1 MITIEELNTKLQELG
16 QMYWQRIKLLESE
29 DQTLLKLATQISLI
43 NELLQNATRKLSL
56 EVENNE

>member
-16 QMYWQRIKLLESE
+16 QMYWQRIKLLEIE